1 MKIKPVIT
9 GLCLF
14 TTAMTAWANYDINF
28 DTFDPANDPNFTQHL
43 AFDVDTI
50 TKLTGP
56 AFEAQLYVGANAGS
70 LAAIGTPFLFQP
82 AGAGDGYVNGGPL
95 VNVQDAS
102 LNAGSSAFYAV
113 RAWRVSDGST
123 YELALATPNAH
134 VGSSQITPITL
145 GGTVAGVPPQL
156 IVATANL
163 HPSFS
168 LSVVPA
174 NVPEPSVLALGLL
187 GGAALMFRRRK

>member
-1 MKIKPVIT
+1 MKIRTVIT

-14 TTAMTAWANYDINF
+14 ATAMTARANYDINF
-28 DTFDPANDPNFTQHL
+28 DTFDPANDPSFTQHL
-43 AFDVDTI
+43 AFDVDGI

-56 AFEAQLYVGANAGS
+56 VFEAQLYVGANAGS
-70 LAAIGTPFLFQP
+70 LASIGAPVQFQR

-95 VNVQDAS
+95 VNVPDSS

-113 RAWRVSDGST
+113 RAWRVSDGSS
-123 YELALATPNAH
+123 YEVALATPGAH
-134 VGSSQITPITL
+134 VGSSQITAITL
-145 GGTVAGVPPQL
+145 GGTVAGIPPQL